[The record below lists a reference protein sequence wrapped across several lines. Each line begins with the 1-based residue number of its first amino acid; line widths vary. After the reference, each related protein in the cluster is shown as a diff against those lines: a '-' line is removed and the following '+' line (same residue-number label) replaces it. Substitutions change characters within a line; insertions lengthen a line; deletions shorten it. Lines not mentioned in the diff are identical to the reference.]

1 MYRHCIYT
9 VLFLLAIGAC
19 DRNNQGS
26 AQAQRPSAEGG
37 TNRDL
42 STKALPQGF
51 QSYKDPQSTGR
62 LIYLKSSDG
71 PASAK
76 AAMRQFLASLNG
88 IFDRPLHI
96 TAATGDPEDTV
107 VQAVMTTEAGG
118 QPVQAV
124 AAVATSKGSSIAGLM
139 YDRSGLLRTSYPR
152 LSSYFS
158 KQIGQPLQ
166 PKETSTE
173 PDLSSWSRRTGGDGS
188 TNVLMPSN
196 WQLATVAS
204 GTAILN
210 GPNKEQV
217 VLGLEAFVTPNSR
230 GYAPYMAPEQALA
243 WFLRNNGLQL
253 VRVLQHDPAS
263 RNGGGQEELMMVE
276 IAQQDG
282 TRYKAVCRVITNP
295 MGMNIWQFH
304 LSSMAAPED
313 RFETSKPTMTAIW
326 NNWKLDPRYVK
337 EHIEH
342 AEQVAAQT
350 RQMIMEGAQR
360 SMHAFDNVNEAIDQ
374 ALRGVSTMENTDT
387 GKRAETQIGTER
399 EVLDAC
405 RRRGISCREVPTDEL
420 VQPQ

>member
-1 MYRHCIYT
+1 MHFHRVHAAL
-9 VLFLLAIGAC
+9 LFLAIGAAVSC
-19 DRNNQGS
+19 KATNQGV
-26 AQAQRPSAEGG
+26 AEMQRPSA
-37 TNRDL
+37 
-42 STKALPQGF
+42 SALPAKTLPAGF
-51 QSYKDPQSTGR
+51 NSYKDPQSTGR
-62 LIYLKSSDG
+62 LIYIKSSDG

-88 IFDRPLHI
+88 VFDAPLRI
-96 TAATGDPEDTV
+96 AAATGDPQDTV
-107 VQAVMTTEAGG
+107 VQAMLSTEIAG
-118 QPVQAV
+118 QPVEAV
-124 AAVATSKGSSIAGLM
+124 AAVATAKGSSIAGLM
-139 YDRSGLLRTSYPR
+139 YDRSGSLHASYAH

-166 PKETSTE
+166 PKETSSA
-173 PDLSSWSRRTGGDGS
+173 PDLSTWTRRTGGDNS
-188 TNVLMPSN
+188 TSVLMPPD
-196 WQLATVAS
+196 WQLATVSS

-253 VRVLQHDPAS
+253 VRVIQHDPSQMSA
-263 RNGGGQEELMMVE
+263 GGQQELMMVE

-282 TRYKAVCRVITNP
+282 TRYKAVCRVITNS

-313 RFETSKPTMTAIW
+313 RFEAAKPTMVGIW
-326 NNWKLDPRYVK
+326 NNWKLNPQYVQK
-337 EHIEH
+337 SLDH
-342 AEQVAAQT
+342 AAETAAQT
-350 RQMIMEGAQR
+350 RAMIMEGAQR

-374 ALRGVSTMENTDT
+374 AIRGVSTMENTDT
-387 GKRAETQIGTER
+387 GKRAEVQIGSER
-399 EVLDAC
+399 QVLDAC
-405 RRRGISCREVPTDEL
+405 RRNGVNCREVPINEL

>member
-1 MYRHCIYT
+1 
-9 VLFLLAIGAC
+9 
-19 DRNNQGS
+19 
-26 AQAQRPSAEGG
+26 
-37 TNRDL
+37 
-42 STKALPQGF
+42 
-51 QSYKDPQSTGR
+51 
-62 LIYLKSSDG
+62 
-71 PASAK
+71 
-76 AAMRQFLASLNG
+76 
-88 IFDRPLHI
+88 
-96 TAATGDPEDTV
+96 
-107 VQAVMTTEAGG
+107 
-118 QPVQAV
+118 
-124 AAVATSKGSSIAGLM
+124 
-139 YDRSGLLRTSYPR
+139 
-152 LSSYFS
+152 
-158 KQIGQPLQ
+158 
-166 PKETSTE
+166 
-173 PDLSSWSRRTGGDGS
+173 
-188 TNVLMPSN
+188 
-196 WQLATVAS
+196 
-204 GTAILN
+204 
-210 GPNKEQV
+210 
-217 VLGLEAFVTPNSR
+217 
-230 GYAPYMAPEQALA
+230 
-243 WFLRNNGLQL
+243 
-253 VRVLQHDPAS
+253 
-263 RNGGGQEELMMVE
+263 MVE

-399 EVLDAC
+399 QVLDAC